1 MIRLRWKKMPAADLL
16 RDYELLL
23 VRKHRFALADIV
35 VCMQRVVQDLQQLQR
50 SLAVAWASSTDSD
63 KNSADTLDRIS
74 SRLQRAVSLVPSFLE
89 TELRTLLSALQEL
102 CRLSESLETCESI
115 GVKKIQQAV
124 KSAATDTKALA
135 DAVERNAEVC
145 ALLTKKE
152 T

>member
-1 MIRLRWKKMPAADLL
+1 MPAADLL

-74 SRLQRAVSLVPSFLE
+74 SRLQRAVSLVPSFLGKRSSE
-89 TELRTLLSALQEL
+89 HSCRRCKSCVDCRRVWRRVSLLAS
-102 CRLSESLETCESI
+102 RRSN
-115 GVKKIQQAV
+115 
-124 KSAATDTKALA
+124 
-135 DAVERNAEVC
+135 RR
-145 ALLTKKE
+145 
-152 T
+152 